1 MLVCSTGFVRA
12 CVLSVPEAGSRW
24 ESECSLARFGV
35 ADVKSCDALRVL
47 CVLRSED
54 WFERRMR
61 WRVGLPR
68 NSLMQP
74 SESRNCFVSC
84 FGVTRADY

>member
-24 ESECSLARFGV
+24 ESECSLARFDV

-47 CVLRSED
+47 CVLR
-54 WFERRMR
+54 
-61 WRVGLPR
+61 
-68 NSLMQP
+68 
-74 SESRNCFVSC
+74 
-84 FGVTRADY
+84 